1 MTNAQII
8 ETECILNGVTEPV
21 DTYQGWTR
29 VGKQVKKGSKAL
41 FQTRIWKPR
50 KNTKTRFTE
59 SENNT
64 KTRLTEEEMESRFIL
79 VKASFFGLSQVE

>member
-8 ETECILNGVTEPV
+8 ETECILNGVTELV
-21 DTYQGWTR
+21 DTYQGWAR
-29 VGKQVKKGSKAL
+29 AGKQVKKGSKAL

-50 KNTKTRFTE
+50 KNSKAKVTE
-59 SENNT
+59 EM
-64 KTRLTEEEMESRFIL
+64 TEEELKSKFIM

>member
-8 ETECILNGVTEPV
+8 ETECILNGVTELV
-21 DTYQGWTR
+21 DTYQGWAR
-29 VGKQVKKGSKAL
+29 AGKQVKKGSKAL

-50 KNTKTRFTE
+50 KNSKAKVTE
-59 SENNT
+59 ET
-64 KTRLTEEEMESRFIL
+64 TEEELKSKFIM

>member
-8 ETECILNGVTEPV
+8 ETECILNGVTELV
-21 DTYQGWTR
+21 DTYQGWAR
-29 VGKQVKKGSKAL
+29 AGKQIKKGSKAL

-50 KNTKTRFTE
+50 KNSKAKVTE
-59 SENNT
+59 ET
-64 KTRLTEEEMESRFIL
+64 TEEELKSKFIM

>member
-8 ETECILNGVTEPV
+8 ETECILNGITELV
-21 DTYQGWTR
+21 DTYQGWAR
-29 VGKQVKKGSKAL
+29 AGKQVKKGSKAL

-50 KNTKTRFTE
+50 KNSKAKVTE
-59 SENNT
+59 EM
-64 KTRLTEEEMESRFIL
+64 TEEELKSKFIM